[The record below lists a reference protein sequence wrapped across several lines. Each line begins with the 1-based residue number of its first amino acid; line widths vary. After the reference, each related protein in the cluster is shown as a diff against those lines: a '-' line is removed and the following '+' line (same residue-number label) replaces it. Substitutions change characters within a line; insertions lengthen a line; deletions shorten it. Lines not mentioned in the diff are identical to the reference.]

1 MEDKIGIERVTDL
14 MGDCNTVNP
23 ATYCDIS
30 NTAPDKVLI
39 MILLTWTKLMIRFDI
54 NLLSKL

>member
-1 MEDKIGIERVTDL
+1 MEEKIGIERVADL

-30 NTAPDKVLI
+30 NTAPDKVSAHDNFY
-39 MILLTWTKLMIRFDI
+39 FDY
-54 NLLSKL
+54 NNYD

>member
-1 MEDKIGIERVTDL
+1 MEEKIGIERVADL

-30 NTAPDKVLI
+30 NTAPDKVWMRL
-39 MILLTWTKLMIRFDI
+39 R
-54 NLLSKL
+54 